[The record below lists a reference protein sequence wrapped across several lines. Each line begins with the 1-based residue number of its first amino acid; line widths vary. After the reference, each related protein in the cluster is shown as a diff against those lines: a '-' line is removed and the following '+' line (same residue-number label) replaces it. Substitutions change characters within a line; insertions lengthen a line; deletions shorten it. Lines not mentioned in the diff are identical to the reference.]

1 MTAQPVTLVL
11 GGGGLKGLAHI
22 GVLRALE
29 ARNIEP
35 QLVIGT
41 SMGALIGATWA
52 SGMPTREMAVRAL
65 HVKRRNVFQVAHY
78 DMAFKRMRSPAI
90 YRSEPLDELVTSLVG
105 EVTFEALRR
114 RLLVNT
120 VDLHSGRQLFFG
132 LPGTRTTA
140 LADAVFA
147 SCALPGIF
155 PPREIAHRHYI
166 DGAVVDNLPVRIATS
181 LSTNPIIAVALTA
194 PGVER
199 SPADTDGFAATYIR
213 ALEIMM
219 QSQLASSLRTWE
231 GPPVLL
237 VAPDVANV
245 PMFSFRH
252 TEALMAEGKRAT
264 LEALDGVGAPLAELA
279 PGVHPRTAVHLG
291 VNPAV
296 CIGCGLCVERAP
308 ALFKMEGGKAVAI
321 SPEQTWSPVD
331 GGIVHECPVGAIESR
346 KS

>member
-1 MTAQPVTLVL
+1 
-11 GGGGLKGLAHI
+11 
-22 GVLRALE
+22 
-29 ARNIEP
+29 
-35 QLVIGT
+35 
-41 SMGALIGATWA
+41 
-52 SGMPTREMAVRAL
+52 
-65 HVKRRNVFQVAHY
+65 
-78 DMAFKRMRSPAI
+78 
-90 YRSEPLDELVTSLVG
+90 
-105 EVTFEALRR
+105 
-114 RLLVNT
+114 
-120 VDLHSGRQLFFG
+120 
-132 LPGTRTTA
+132 
-140 LADAVFA
+140 
-147 SCALPGIF
+147 
-155 PPREIAHRHYI
+155 
-166 DGAVVDNLPVRIATS
+166 
-181 LSTNPIIAVALTA
+181 
-194 PGVER
+194 
-199 SPADTDGFAATYIR
+199 
-213 ALEIMM
+213 
-219 QSQLASSLRTWE
+219 
-231 GPPVLL
+231 VLL